1 MDELRLSLLVLCVVL
16 IVGIYLRELLRR
28 RRAAQRPAAVPAGQV
43 SGKTP
48 EHRPRD
54 PLLDDEFRP
63 STDSY
68 DDFAELAPE
77 HSGRRQDDSHWSAM
91 DVNPY
96 AESPLAESP
105 LAASPLDGLRKEA
118 HGRDPVSA
126 RNDDDVPLGD
136 LDLLSST
143 LEPDR
148 ARVAAS
154 VEPAPSTSDVAPK
167 PYQQGQLDLD
177 GLGPLTA
184 RSADTSSADSPANVM
199 EPGEQ
204 ADAPEEE
211 LIIVLHIMQPDRR
224 NFDGRKLKGALGRAG
239 LLFGDMNIYH
249 HNGLSLEADRP
260 VFSVA
265 KAIEPGTF
273 DELDDASYETP
284 GLTMFMR
291 LPSAED
297 GTVVLELMFAAAQS
311 LARELDGE
319 ILDEA
324 RSTLNAQALNHL
336 RDQVVDFNRLQRVPS
351 ATQ

>member
-1 MDELRLSLLVLCVVL
+1 
-16 IVGIYLRELLRR
+16 
-28 RRAAQRPAAVPAGQV
+28 
-43 SGKTP
+43 
-48 EHRPRD
+48 
-54 PLLDDEFRP
+54 
-63 STDSY
+63 
-68 DDFAELAPE
+68 
-77 HSGRRQDDSHWSAM
+77 
-91 DVNPY
+91 
-96 AESPLAESP
+96 
-105 LAASPLDGLRKEA
+105 
-118 HGRDPVSA
+118 
-126 RNDDDVPLGD
+126 
-136 LDLLSST
+136 
-143 LEPDR
+143 
-148 ARVAAS
+148 
-154 VEPAPSTSDVAPK
+154 
-167 PYQQGQLDLD
+167 
-177 GLGPLTA
+177 
-184 RSADTSSADSPANVM
+184 M
-199 EPGEQ
+199 EPGEH

-249 HNGLSLEADRP
+249 HYGLSLEADRP

-319 ILDEA
+319 ILDEG

>member
-28 RRAAQRPAAVPAGQV
+28 RRAAQRPSELPAGQV
-43 SGKTP
+43 SGETP
-48 EHRPRD
+48 EHRPHD

-63 STDSY
+63 SSDSY

-77 HSGRRQDDSHWSAM
+77 HSGRRQHDSHWPAM

-105 LAASPLDGLRKEA
+105 LDELRKEA
-118 HGRDPVSA
+118 HGRAPVSG

-136 LDLLSST
+136 LELLSST

-148 ARVAAS
+148 AQVAAS
-154 VEPAPSTSDVAPK
+154 VDPAPSTTDVAPK

-199 EPGEQ
+199 EPGEH

-224 NFDGRKLKGALGRAG
+224 NSDGRKLKGALGRAG

-249 HNGLSLEADRP
+249 HYGLSLEADRP

-319 ILDEA
+319 ILDEG